1 VNRIPGFVPGEQK
14 RCRVADRTLSQGR
27 PAIDLDLAPDVV
39 AAMRR
44 DLAAVAG
51 RTVGAIRQEVPSYA
65 DPFRGEMGRT
75 IEQAVQLALDGF
87 LGIASGDTVAGA
99 TSFEPVSDA
108 AYALGRGEARAGR
121 SMDAL
126 LSAYRVGARVA
137 WRDMSEA
144 GVRAGLP
151 AQTVARFAELVFAY
165 IDELSASSA
174 AGHADELATS
184 GRVRQRYLERLT
196 QGLLRGAP
204 ADALEAAAERADWKP
219 PAVLAAVV
227 LPDERAR
234 RALTQVDNG
243 TLQPAEQVPG
253 LEDRPDLTVLLVP
266 VAGARSRVG
275 LLRRLHGSDAVVG
288 PARPWHDV
296 RSSYERALRVVR
308 LELAPT
314 SAAPLDTEAHLA
326 DLILNADVQARADLR
341 LQVLAPLEELR
352 PAAAA
357 KLKETLRSWLLHHG
371 RREEVAAELFVHPQT
386 VRYRM
391 QQLRDLYGDKL
402 EDPAWVL
409 GLTLALA

>member
-1 VNRIPGFVPGEQK
+1 MNSIPGFVLGEQK
-14 RCRVADRTLSQGR
+14 EEHVSDRTLSQGR
-27 PAIDLDLAPDVV
+27 PPIDLDLTPEVV
-39 AAMRR
+39 AAMRV
-44 DLAAVAG
+44 DLGAVAG
-51 RTVGAIRQEVPSYA
+51 RTVAAIRQEVPSYA

-87 LGIASGDTVAGA
+87 LGIASGDTAAGA
-99 TSFEPVSDA
+99 KSFERVSDA

-126 LSAYRVGARVA
+126 LNAYRVGGRVA

-151 AQTVARFAELVFAY
+151 AETVARFAELVFAY
-165 IDELSASSA
+165 IDELSAGSA

-196 QGLLRGAP
+196 QGLLRGAS

-219 PAVLAAVV
+219 PASLAAVV

-234 RALTQVDNG
+234 RALAQVDNG

-266 VAGARSRVG
+266 VGGGRSRAG

-288 PARPWHDV
+288 PARPWHEV
-296 RSSYERALRVVR
+296 RSSYERALRAVR
-308 LELAPT
+308 LELQPT

-326 DLILNADVQARADLR
+326 DLVLNADAQARADLR
-341 LQVLAPLEELR
+341 LQVLAPLDGLR

-391 QQLRDLYGDKL
+391 QQLRELYGEKL